1 MADIAVENAD
11 KQAQMEF
18 ASGFTHDLLAPET
31 AAVVEGV
38 PVIEEPA
45 AVEAQ
50 AEPVAE
56 EPKYVQITQEQIDSW
71 KSAAEKTA
79 KLEAQLSKV
88 FGTMGDMQQVV
99 RALQS
104 ATPAGITVEIP
115 ADAFADMEK
124 DFPEL
129 AAQSRSALEKALKGI
144 RGTASVGTVAAPDPE
159 IVNKLVRDGM
169 SAETI
174 KREVAALEEDHPKW
188 REIVGTVD
196 ANGQVDPNN
205 DFRKWLAKEPIEYQT
220 KINSTNSA
228 ATISKA
234 IEKFQASK
242 TAIRPVLKQAPKIA
256 ARAAVIREAIQP
268 KGDGG
273 QPNPANSADDDFNS
287 GFKTG

>member
-31 AAVVEGV
+31 ATVIEDKS
-38 PVIEEPA
+38 VIEEPV

-144 RGTASVGTVAAPDPE
+144 RGTASVGTAPDPA
-159 IVNKLVRDGM
+159 ILQKAIDDGINASTTRREM
-169 SAETI
+169 SALNKT
-174 KREVAALEEDHPKW
+174 HPKW

-196 ANGQVDPNN
+196 ANGQFDPNN
-205 DFRKWLAKEPIEYQT
+205 DFRKWLAKEPVEYQT
-220 KINSTNSA
+220 EVNSTNSPA
-228 ATISKA
+228 DVLEAVGKYL
-234 IEKFQASK
+234 ASK